1 MIEKIKDK
9 LKLDTL
15 IKKGSLLH
23 MRCSAH
29 ILNLIVK
36 EGLAVLKEGVEKIR
50 ESVAYWTATPKR
62 MEKFEETAR
71 QLRISFTKKLSLDCP
86 TRWNSTYKMLDI
98 AICYK
103 DVFFRLK
110 QREAQYTSLPTD
122 MQWEFAKDVCRRLK
136 LFNDITEIISGS
148 KYPTANIFFP
158 KICEIKIAI
167 NDWVKSPEI
176 TIQNMAIQMLK
187 KFESYWSVIHDIL
200 AIASVLDPRY
210 KMDMLEYY
218 FYKLYGNDFD
228 LKLSRIRQ
236 MCYDLVLEYQS
247 KKNETSSYRATS
259 LELGKDVDNDANEF
273 LEFMAKKKKSRT
285 TVMKTELDYYL
296 EEDNLP
302 VTQEFDILSWWK
314 TNGLKFPTLQAI
326 ARDVLAIPITTV
338 ASESAFSTGGQILTS
353 HRSRLHHIT
362 IEALMCTRSW
372 IWNSNHL
379 GKLLKFINIFC

>member
-1 MIEKIKDK
+1 M
-9 LKLDTL
+9 
-15 IKKGSLLH
+15 
-23 MRCSAH
+23 
-29 ILNLIVK
+29 
-36 EGLAVLKEGVEKIR
+36 
-50 ESVAYWTATPKR
+50 
-62 MEKFEETAR
+62 
-71 QLRISFTKKLSLDCP
+71 
-86 TRWNSTYKMLDI
+86 
-98 AICYK
+98 
-103 DVFFRLK
+103 
-110 QREAQYTSLPTD
+110 
-122 MQWEFAKDVCRRLK
+122 
-136 LFNDITEIISGS
+136 
-148 KYPTANIFFP
+148 
-158 KICEIKIAI
+158 
-167 NDWVKSPEI
+167 
-176 TIQNMAIQMLK
+176 
-187 KFESYWSVIHDIL
+187 

-379 GKLLKFINIFC
+379 GKILKFINIFC